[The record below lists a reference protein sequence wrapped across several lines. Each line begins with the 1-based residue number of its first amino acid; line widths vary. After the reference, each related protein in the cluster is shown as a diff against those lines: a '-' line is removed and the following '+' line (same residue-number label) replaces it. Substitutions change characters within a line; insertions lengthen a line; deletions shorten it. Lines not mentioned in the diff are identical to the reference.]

1 MSDLADILFAAG
13 LPTAVLF
20 YLLLFPDKFE
30 RLAGM
35 LGGALYAVSVHAPK
49 IRTWADK
56 QDIAYSIQGVVN
68 GVGEKLNRQAPD
80 IVPHTLK
87 VQWVR
92 PEEAESFIEK
102 GSVVVRL
109 SHRNRDKNLVTAT
122 LAYLRTGFLPNAKV
136 FMDARLR
143 RASEYK
149 IAADIFR
156 ADSGSGTYQYFVDNE
171 LEPMLATVPELEKD
185 WQMLHD
191 LDEKG
196 FFTHVFL
203 RELQCISD
211 KLLRT
216 FPSSPVREEIRGFAN
231 FLRVIVTKA
240 LREDVPLEFSG
251 SAVRVAV
258 VLVARSHVMH
268 RHGIDPYV
276 RRIELNTRA
285 GYEYIFVV
293 GWGAEYAEQVVSIR
307 ATIPRSIVTVLNAY
321 TLSWQGRQAT
331 AALLVCQSNVSYLA
345 RIRELQQEVMHALR
359 LSIPQIESEQVQVA
373 KIARELGVGCKVAVR
388 SLNVGDKI
396 DPVSACI
403 GEDGNLAS
411 EVCRRLG
418 GEYISFVYWDE
429 DPKTFIANALYPLRG
444 DHIDGID
451 VDDASLVAYVRVQNK
466 YAAQRAVGKNG
477 VNVGLASQLTG
488 YQLFIEGPLVSDPED
503 QLRQ

>member
-1 MSDLADILFAAG
+1 
-13 LPTAVLF
+13 
-20 YLLLFPDKFE
+20 
-30 RLAGM
+30 
-35 LGGALYAVSVHAPK
+35 
-49 IRTWADK
+49 
-56 QDIAYSIQGVVN
+56 
-68 GVGEKLNRQAPD
+68 VG
-80 IVPHTLK
+80 
-87 VQWVR
+87 
-92 PEEAESFIEK
+92 
-102 GSVVVRL
+102 
-109 SHRNRDKNLVTAT
+109 
-122 LAYLRTGFLPNAKV
+122 
-136 FMDARLR
+136 
-143 RASEYK
+143 
-149 IAADIFR
+149 
-156 ADSGSGTYQYFVDNE
+156 
-171 LEPMLATVPELEKD
+171 
-185 WQMLHD
+185 
-191 LDEKG
+191 
-196 FFTHVFL
+196 
-203 RELQCISD
+203 
-211 KLLRT
+211 
-216 FPSSPVREEIRGFAN
+216 
-231 FLRVIVTKA
+231 LRVISPNALRPTYFEQIPALAPTNTLTKA

-258 VLVARSHVMH
+258 VLVARSDVMH

-345 RIRELQQEVMHALR
+345 RMRELQQEVIHALR
-359 LSIPQIESEQVQVA
+359 LSIPEIESEQVQVA

-388 SLNVGDKI
+388 GLNVGDKI

-418 GEYISFVYWDE
+418 GEYVSFVYWDE

-477 VNVGLASQLTG
+477 VNVSLASQLTG
-488 YQLFIEGPLVSDPED
+488 YQLFIEGPLVSDPSVRDRGVEGTVD
-503 QLRQ
+503 NLWVVASLLRAYPDQRLSVYRLLFLPPGCEQLRSRAGEGTNQLP